1 MTNYFSD
8 IKNKVVIVTGGSKGI
23 GKEIALEY
31 SRLGAKVVIIGRN
44 IDDLNRVKKELDEYS
59 KENLA
64 VNLDI
69 NDVIALNQKV
79 DEIYQKYK
87 AIDILVNNAGI
98 NITKDAFEI
107 TEEDW
112 DTVLDTN
119 LKATFFMCQA
129 VGRKMKEKNGGR
141 IINMASQMSFVGYVK
156 RAAYGSSKGGV
167 LQLTKALA
175 VEWAKY
181 NINVNAVAPTFV
193 ETNLTEKTLEDKD
206 LKKDIYQRILFDELP
221 KPSDIVGGVLYL
233 SSNLSNF
240 VTGETIKIDAGWTAI

>member
-69 NDVIALNQKV
+69 NDVIVLNQKV

-193 ETNLTEKTLEDKD
+193 ETNLTAKTLEDKD

-221 KPSDIVGGVLYL
+221 KPSDLVGGVLYL

>member
-1 MTNYFSD
+1 MRTYFSEL
-8 IKNKVVIVTGGSKGI
+8 KNKVVIITGGSKGI
-23 GKEIALEY
+23 GKEIALEF
-31 SRLGAKVVIIGRN
+31 SKLGSKVVIIGRN
-44 IDDLNRVKKELDEYS
+44 AKDLEITKKELEYYGGGHS
-59 KENLA
+59 A
-64 VNLDI
+64 VQM
-69 NDVIALNQKV
+69 DVNNVSEVQKKIDGIYNQ
-79 DEIYQKYK
+79 YGS
-87 AIDILVNNAGI
+87 IDILINNAGI
-98 NITKDAFEI
+98 NIAKDAFDV
-107 TEEDW
+107 TEDDW
-112 DTVLDTN
+112 DKVLDTN

-193 ETNLTEKTLEDKD
+193 ETNLTAKTLEDKD

>member
-129 VGRKMKEKNGGR
+129 VGRKMKEKNGGK

>member
-69 NDVIALNQKV
+69 NDVIVLNQKV

-193 ETNLTEKTLEDKD
+193 ETNLTAKTLEDKD

>member
-69 NDVIALNQKV
+69 NDVKALNQKV

-129 VGRKMKEKNGGR
+129 VGRKMKEKNGGK

-193 ETNLTEKTLEDKD
+193 ETNLTAKTLEDKD

>member
-23 GKEIALEY
+23 GREIAIEF
-31 SRLGAKVVIIGRN
+31 SKLGAHVVIIGRN
-44 IDDLNRVKKELDEYS
+44 MNDLENTKEQLDQYSDD
-59 KENLA
+59 NLI
-64 VNLDI
+64 VQLDI
-69 NDVIALNQKV
+69 NDVAAINEKV
-79 DEIYQKYK
+79 DEIHTKYNS
-87 AIDILVNNAGI
+87 IDILINNAGI
-98 NITKDAFEI
+98 NITKDAFDL
-107 TEEDW
+107 TEDDW
-112 DTVLDTN
+112 DKVLDTN

-129 VGRKMKEKNGGR
+129 VGRKMKDSNGGKV
-141 IINMASQMSFVGYVK
+141 INMASQVSFVGYYQ

-181 NINVNAVAPTFV
+181 KINVNAVAPTFV
-193 ETNLTEKTLEDKD
+193 ETDLTAKTLEDEE
-206 LKKDIYQRILFDELP
+206 LKKDIYNRILFDELP
-221 KPSDIVGGVLYL
+221 KPSDVVGGVLYL

>member
-1 MTNYFSD
+1 MTKYFSD
-8 IKNKVVIVTGGSKGI
+8 IKGKVVIVTGGSKGI

-31 SRLGAKVVIIGRN
+31 SKLGAKVVIIGRN
-44 IDDLNRVKKELDEYS
+44 IDDLNNVKQELDRNS
-59 KENLA
+59 EN
-64 VNLDI
+64 NLVIQVDL
-69 NDVIALNQKV
+69 NDVSALNKKV
-79 DEIYQKYK
+79 DDIYEKYK
-87 AIDILVNNAGI
+87 SIDILVNNAGI

-112 DTVLDTN
+112 DRVLDTN
-119 LKATFFMCQA
+119 LKASFFMCQA
-129 VGRKMKEKNGGR
+129 VGKKMKENNGGK

-193 ETNLTEKTLEDKD
+193 ETNLTAKTLEDEE

-233 SSNLSNF
+233 SSNLSNY

>member
-69 NDVIALNQKV
+69 NDVIVLNQKV

-129 VGRKMKEKNGGR
+129 VGRKMKEKNGGK

-193 ETNLTEKTLEDKD
+193 ETNLTAKTLEDKD

>member
-44 IDDLNRVKKELDEYS
+44 IDDLNKVKKELDEYS

-69 NDVIALNQKV
+69 NDVKALNQKV

-119 LKATFFMCQA
+119 LKATF
-129 VGRKMKEKNGGR
+129 
-141 IINMASQMSFVGYVK
+141 
-156 RAAYGSSKGGV
+156 
-167 LQLTKALA
+167 
-175 VEWAKY
+175 
-181 NINVNAVAPTFV
+181 
-193 ETNLTEKTLEDKD
+193 
-206 LKKDIYQRILFDELP
+206 
-221 KPSDIVGGVLYL
+221 
-233 SSNLSNF
+233 
-240 VTGETIKIDAGWTAI
+240 

>member
-69 NDVIALNQKV
+69 NDVIVLNQKV

-129 VGRKMKEKNGGR
+129 VGRKMKEKNGGK

-193 ETNLTEKTLEDKD
+193 ETNLTAKTLEDKD

-221 KPSDIVGGVLYL
+221 KPSDLVGGVLYL

>member
-8 IKNKVVIVTGGSKGI
+8 IKGKVVIVTGGSKGI
-23 GKEIALEY
+23 GKEIAVEY
-31 SRLGAKVVIIGRN
+31 SKLGARVIIIGRN
-44 IDDLNRVKKELDEYS
+44 IDDLTKVKKELDEHS
-59 KENLA
+59 EENLA
-64 VNLDI
+64 VQLDI
-69 NDVIALNQKV
+69 NDVAALKIKIE
-79 DEIYQKYK
+79 EIYEKYK
-87 AIDILVNNAGI
+87 SIDILVNNAGI
-98 NITKDAFEI
+98 NITKDAFDI

-112 DTVLDTN
+112 DKVLDTN
-119 LKATFFMCQA
+119 LKALFFMCQA
-129 VGRKMKEKNGGR
+129 VGRKMKENNGGR

-193 ETNLTEKTLEDKD
+193 ETNLTAKTLEDEE

-233 SSNLSNF
+233 SSNLSNY